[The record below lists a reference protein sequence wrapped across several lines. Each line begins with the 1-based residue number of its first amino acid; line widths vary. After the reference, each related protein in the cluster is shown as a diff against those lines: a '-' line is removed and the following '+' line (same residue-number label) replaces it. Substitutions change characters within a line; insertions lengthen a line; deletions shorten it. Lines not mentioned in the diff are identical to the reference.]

1 MNVICYVNTL
11 SDGGAERAMSVLANG
26 LARLNHC
33 VTVVTDYCTPNEY
46 PLDQS
51 VSRNVLDGELGD
63 ISSKGRFKRTLKRI
77 AQLRHLCK
85 RKKADILI
93 SFMSDANMR
102 AIIATSFL
110 KTKNLISVRIDPRIG
125 YKNPMKA
132 FLAKL
137 LYPAAEGCVFQTE
150 DAQMWFSKSVQRKSR
165 VIFNPVSD
173 VFFSNQGMPLKEKRI
188 VSCGRLSK
196 QKRFDLLINAF
207 DQICDVFP
215 EYTLE
220 VYGVGDLKH
229 QLQEQIT
236 NLNRADRIRLMG
248 RCEDISNAIKDASLF
263 VLSSDYEGLPN
274 ALMEAMALGLPVI
287 STDCGGGGAS
297 ALIHEGVDG
306 WIVPCGDSKALAKAI
321 DTCLSDPVEAKK
333 RGDKAGEKAKGF
345 SAECVVAQWE
355 AYLKELIG
363 EEYEH

>member
-287 STDCGGGGAS
+287 STDCGGGGAR
-297 ALIHEGVDG
+297 ALIEDGVDG
-306 WIVPCGDSKALAKAI
+306 CIVPCNDVNALATAIKAYLAAPEDMAI
-321 DTCLSDPVEAKK
+321 RS
-333 RGDKAGEKAKGF
+333 EKAKQKGQTF
-345 SAECVVAQWE
+345 EGKNIIAKWE
-355 AYLKELIG
+355 AYMKKICG
-363 EEYEH
+363 K